1 LFELGS
7 KLMPRT
13 RAGVIGL
20 TAALVLAGEGNCDV
34 TVVAKHMPGDNDIE
48 YCSPVAGANYLP

>member
-1 LFELGS
+1 
-7 KLMPRT
+7 MPRT

-20 TAALVLAGEGNCDV
+20 TAALVLAEEGDCDV
-34 TVVAKHMPGDNDIE
+34 TVIAKHMPGDNDIE